1 VHGATAAADTG
12 MAKVAPGAT
21 GQQRSA
27 RGRIRL
33 VDAGAARVAVCTG
46 TENAGD
52 RVGEAVGENAGGDQK
67 LTMFSMVIVPI
78 IWHTY
83 L

>member
-1 VHGATAAADTG
+1 MCRANAASGAA
-12 MAKVAPGAT
+12 

-33 VDAGAARVAVCTG
+33 ADAG
-46 TENAGD
+46 TEDAGD
-52 RVGEAVGENAGGDQK
+52 RVGETVGENAGGDQK
-67 LTMFSMVIVPI
+67 LDMFLMEIVPI
-78 IWHTY
+78 IWHKH